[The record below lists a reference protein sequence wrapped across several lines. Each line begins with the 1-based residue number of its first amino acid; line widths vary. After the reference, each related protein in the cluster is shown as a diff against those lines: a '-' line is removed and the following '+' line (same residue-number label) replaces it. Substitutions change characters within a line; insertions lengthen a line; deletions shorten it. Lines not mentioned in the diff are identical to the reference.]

1 VEIQVIEGGAGRNAD
16 TWYMG
21 GKFEEPTAKDG
32 EFTDHFRYRQTT
44 RETLQDGDRV
54 LITVRAAFILDHCC
68 RPVDGTNVGGRVP
81 FIGQAKADA
90 ETETDHGHDPKPEP
104 DPTGCLVPPSGIG
117 PWTSGTG
124 AGGDVFESWFFV
136 TEERS

>member
-1 VEIQVIEGGAGRNAD
+1 
-16 TWYMG
+16 MG
-21 GKFEEPTAKDG
+21 GKFEEPTGKDG

-81 FIGQAKADA
+81 FIGRAKADA

-104 DPTGCLVPPSGIG
+104 EPTGCLVPPTGIG